1 MPDEPRKA
9 ACGVFCIFFTLSMT
23 LSSSNLKIALQ
34 KSGRLAEK
42 SLEILAQIGLDF
54 DRSKDQLFAR
64 CRNFDLDILFLRD
77 DDIPEYVQDGVCDLG
92 IAGENIIRE
101 RKARVKTIEK
111 LGFGRCRL
119 SLAVPEGSSA
129 KNIKDLQG
137 KRIATSYPESLGEYL
152 RAQKMTAQ
160 TIPLRGSV
168 EIAPSLNLSDAIC
181 DLVSTGNTLKQ
192 SGLKEI
198 ETLFESEAVL
208 IQGKDRIP
216 KGKGELINRLILRF
230 QGLLQAKRSKYI
242 LMNAPEK
249 ALSKI
254 KTIIPALSSPTVV
267 PLTEP
272 GMIAIHSVI
281 EEEVFWDVIEKLK
294 AAGASGILVVPIE
307 KMIL

>member
-1 MPDEPRKA
+1 M
-9 ACGVFCIFFTLSMT
+9 ILSRN
-23 LSSSNLKIALQ
+23 NLKIALQ
-34 KSGRLAEK
+34 KSGRLSEK
-42 SLEILAQIGLDF
+42 SLEILQQIGMDF

-92 IAGENIIRE
+92 IVGENIIKE
-101 RKARVKTIEK
+101 RNAKVKIIEK

-119 SLAVPEGSSA
+119 SLAVPEGNS
-129 KNIKDLQG
+129 IQDLKELNG
-137 KRIATSYPESLGEYL
+137 KRIATSYTASLNAFLKE
-152 RAQKMTAQ
+152 QQITAEV
-160 TIPLRGSV
+160 IPLRGSV

-192 SGLKEI
+192 NGLKEI
-198 ETLFESEAVL
+198 EILFQSEAVL
-208 IQGKDRIP
+208 IQGENPLPND
-216 KGKGELINRLILRF
+216 KGKLVNRLILRF

-249 ALSKI
+249 ALPRITS
-254 KTIIPALSSPTVV
+254 IIPALSSPTVL
-267 PLTEP
+267 PLATK

-294 AAGASGILVVPIE
+294 MAGASGILVVPIE
-307 KMIL
+307 KMVL